1 MVFKIKVVL
10 LLLRFFLTNTYEK
23 QMSKN
28 YFLLLAMAIIL
39 YSCKKEEAVNQSNSN
54 PIGSDVV
61 TTQDSVAV
69 KKDTVEVVVK
79 PSVPAA
85 EQEFGFYN
93 AFIFPKEK
101 KEKDSIFAIFNNKY
115 NEKER
120 YAIYALNRLDSKHRK
135 NADTLVVPKTVDTS
149 LMDYSPFP
157 KQLDI
162 LSTVNKFVVF
172 SYPIQAYGV
181 YNNGTLVK
189 WGPTSMGKKTSKTKT
204 GLTFANW
211 KKELSI
217 SSVKSEWKLP
227 YNFNIFN
234 IDGIGWHEYDL
245 PGYPASHSCLRLLK
259 EDAVWLYSYADTWI
273 LNPGGATTKAK
284 GTAVLVYGDYPWG
297 KRRPWKNLL
306 KDPNS
311 NNVSVEEMT
320 NMIQPKLDLIV
331 KEQNNRIKV
340 SDSIKLA
347 KAALASLK
355 TES

>member
-1 MVFKIKVVL
+1 MKKHASKNYL
-10 LLLRFFLTNTYEK
+10 LLLFI
-23 QMSKN
+23 
-28 YFLLLAMAIIL
+28 LLSFWA
-39 YSCKKEEAVNQSNSN
+39 CKKEEVDKSIDDNTSASEDIIIKDSIIKKENDSTK
-54 PIGSDVV
+54 VV
-61 TTQDSVAV
+61 I
-69 KKDTVEVVVK
+69 KKSI
-79 PSVPAA
+79 PPA

-93 AFIFPKEK
+93 AFIFPKDK
-101 KEKDSIFAIFNNKY
+101 KDKDSIFSIFNKKY
-115 NEKER
+115 NEQER
-120 YAIYALNRLDSKHRK
+120 YAIYALNRLDVK
-135 NADTLVVPKTVDTS
+135 NRLKADTLVVPKVIDTS

-162 LSTVNKFVVF
+162 LSPVNKFVVF

-211 KKELSI
+211 KKELAI
-217 SSVKSEWKLP
+217 STVKSEWKLP

-234 IDGIGWHEYDL
+234 MDGIGWHEYEL

-259 EDAVWLYSYADTWI
+259 NDAIWLYSYADTWI

-306 KDPNS
+306 QDPSS

-320 NMIQPKLDLIV
+320 TMLQPKIELII

-340 SDSIKLA
+340 SDSIKTA
-347 KAALASLK
+347 RSIASKQKL
-355 TES
+355 EN

>member
-1 MVFKIKVVL
+1 MKKHVSKNYL
-10 LLLRFFLTNTYEK
+10 LLLFI
-23 QMSKN
+23 
-28 YFLLLAMAIIL
+28 LLSFWA
-39 YSCKKEEAVNQSNSN
+39 CKKEEVDKSIDDNTSASEDIIIKDSIIKKEN
-54 PIGSDVV
+54 
-61 TTQDSVAV
+61 DSVKV
-69 KKDTVEVVVK
+69 VIKKSI
-79 PSVPAA
+79 PPA

-93 AFIFPKEK
+93 AFIFPKDK
-101 KEKDSIFAIFNNKY
+101 KDKDSIFSIFNKKY
-115 NEKER
+115 NEQER
-120 YAIYALNRLDSKHRK
+120 YAIYALNRLDVK
-135 NADTLVVPKTVDTS
+135 NRLKADTLVVPKVIDTS

-162 LSTVNKFVVF
+162 LSPVNKFVVF

-211 KKELSI
+211 KKELAI
-217 SSVKSEWKLP
+217 STVKSEWKLP

-234 IDGIGWHEYDL
+234 MDGIGWHEYEL

-259 EDAVWLYSYADTWI
+259 NDAIWLYSYADTWI

-306 KDPNS
+306 QDPSS

-320 NMIQPKLDLIV
+320 TMLQPKIELII

-340 SDSIKLA
+340 SDSIKTA
-347 KAALASLK
+347 RSIASKQKL
-355 TES
+355 EN

>member
-1 MVFKIKVVL
+1 MKKHASKNYL
-10 LLLRFFLTNTYEK
+10 LLLFI
-23 QMSKN
+23 
-28 YFLLLAMAIIL
+28 LLSFWA
-39 YSCKKEEAVNQSNSN
+39 CKKEEVDKSIDDNTSASEDIIIKDSIIKKEN
-54 PIGSDVV
+54 
-61 TTQDSVAV
+61 DSVKV
-69 KKDTVEVVVK
+69 VIKKSI
-79 PSVPAA
+79 PPA

-93 AFIFPKEK
+93 AFIFPKDK
-101 KEKDSIFAIFNNKY
+101 KDKDSIFSIFNKKY
-115 NEKER
+115 NEQER
-120 YAIYALNRLDSKHRK
+120 YAIYALNRLDVK
-135 NADTLVVPKTVDTS
+135 NRLKADTLVVPKVIDTS

-162 LSTVNKFVVF
+162 LSPVNKFVVF

-211 KKELSI
+211 KKELAI
-217 SSVKSEWKLP
+217 STVKSEWKLP

-234 IDGIGWHEYDL
+234 MDGIGWHEYEL

-259 EDAVWLYSYADTWI
+259 NDAIWLYSYADTWI

-306 KDPNS
+306 QDPSS

-320 NMIQPKLDLIV
+320 TMLQPKIELII

-340 SDSIKLA
+340 SDSIKTA
-347 KAALASLK
+347 RSIASKQKL
-355 TES
+355 EN

>member
-1 MVFKIKVVL
+1 MKKHVSKNYL
-10 LLLRFFLTNTYEK
+10 LLLFI
-23 QMSKN
+23 
-28 YFLLLAMAIIL
+28 LLSFWA
-39 YSCKKEEAVNQSNSN
+39 CKKEEVDKSIDDNTSASEDIIIKDSIIKKENDSAK
-54 PIGSDVV
+54 VV
-61 TTQDSVAV
+61 I
-69 KKDTVEVVVK
+69 KKSI
-79 PSVPAA
+79 PPA

-93 AFIFPKEK
+93 AFIFPKDK
-101 KEKDSIFAIFNNKY
+101 KDKDSIFSIFNKKY
-115 NEKER
+115 NEQER
-120 YAIYALNRLDSKHRK
+120 YAIYALNRLDVK
-135 NADTLVVPKTVDTS
+135 NRLKADTLVVPKVIDTS

-162 LSTVNKFVVF
+162 LSPVNKFVVF

-211 KKELSI
+211 KKELAI
-217 SSVKSEWKLP
+217 STVKSEWKLP

-234 IDGIGWHEYDL
+234 MDGIGWHEYEL

-259 EDAVWLYSYADTWI
+259 NDAIWLYSYADTWI

-306 KDPNS
+306 QDPSS

-320 NMIQPKLDLIV
+320 TMLQPKIELII

-340 SDSIKLA
+340 SDSIKIA
-347 KAALASLK
+347 RSIASKQKL
-355 TES
+355 EN